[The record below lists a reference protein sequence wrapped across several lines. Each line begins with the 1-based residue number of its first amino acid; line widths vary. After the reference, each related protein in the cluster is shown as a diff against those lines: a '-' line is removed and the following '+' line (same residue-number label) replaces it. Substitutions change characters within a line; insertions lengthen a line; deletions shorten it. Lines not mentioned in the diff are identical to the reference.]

1 MTTTDVEN
9 WPGDPG
15 DLQGPD
21 LMKRMLEH
29 AEKFDTKVIF
39 DHINEVEKRLREANP
54 EKPDVFIE
62 RAAGYSEEC
71 CMSFG
76 NENFGKM
83 VEMAGGVNIAA
94 PIIPGTFGTINPEQ
108 VIASNP
114 DQFVGTGG
122 DWEAYA
128 PGMGWVPVGPGAD
141 MTEAKRKLD
150 GLMERPAFTGID
162 ATKNGNI
169 HVVWHQFYNSPYQ
182 FVVIEQ
188 MAKWFHPDLFADID
202 PEATFKELHD
212 RFLPLDYKPGYFI
225 SSSDTATN

>member
-1 MTTTDVEN
+1 
-9 WPGDPG
+9 
-15 DLQGPD
+15 
-21 LMKRMLEH
+21 
-29 AEKFDTKVIF
+29 
-39 DHINEVEKRLREANP
+39 
-54 EKPDVFIE
+54 
-62 RAAGYSEEC
+62 
-71 CMSFG
+71 
-76 NENFGKM
+76 
-83 VEMAGGVNIAA
+83 
-94 PIIPGTFGTINPEQ
+94 
-108 VIASNP
+108 
-114 DQFVGTGG
+114 
-122 DWEAYA
+122 
-128 PGMGWVPVGPGAD
+128 